1 MATNITETVP
11 TGAIRYNT
19 DSNKMECFDGT
30 KWWEI
35 AVSSPDLNGGARG
48 VFGGSYTYGV
58 SPANYLKSNII
69 DYITITTAGNAIDF
83 GDLTETRGVTGAG
96 SSRTRG
102 LFCGGNINPSPLKT
116 SNVVDYVTISSTGN
130 AVNYGDLTVKGGHG
144 IATMSNQ
151 TRLVCAGR
159 NTQDPSNYPGND
171 VDTID
176 YTTIGTT
183 GNFVDFGNL
192 DVASY
197 GLSGAGNATRGIIS
211 QGDLGPAYEN
221 TMRYITIPT
230 LGDSQDFGEA
240 SFSSSG
246 AAALSSATRCLI
258 GGGSAPGSIGNL
270 IDYITIATTGNSI
283 RFGELDTG
291 SGTRRFPGAV
301 SNCIRGVWAGG
312 YGNAPTY
319 TAKNKIDYVTIATL
333 GDAVDFGDLTAAM
346 SQHAGCS
353 NGHGGL

>member
-1 MATNITETVP
+1 MSIIPVTVP

-30 KWWEI
+30 KWWEV

-48 VFGGSYTYGV
+48 VFGGSYTYGT

-69 DYITITTAGNAIDF
+69 DYITIATAGNAIDF
-83 GDLTETRGVTGAG
+83 GDLTQIRGVGGAG
-96 SSRTRG
+96 ASRTRG
-102 LFCGGNINPSPLKT
+102 LFCGGDINPDAAKT
-116 SNVVDYVTISSTGN
+116 TATVDYVTISSTGN
-130 AVNYGDLTVKGGHG
+130 ATDYGDLTEKGGHG

-159 NTQDPSNYPGND
+159 NTQNPPSVKD
-171 VDTID
+171 IID
-176 YTTIGTT
+176 YTTITSA
-183 GNFVDFGNL
+183 GNFVDFGDL
-192 DVASY
+192 DAGAY
-197 GLSGAGNATRGIIS
+197 GLTGAGNAIRGIIS

-221 TMRYITIPT
+221 TIRYITIPT

-240 SFSSSG
+240 TFSSSG
-246 AAALSSATRCLI
+246 AGAVSSATRCLI
-258 GGGSAPGSIGNL
+258 GGGSTPGSIGNL
-270 IDYITIATTGNSI
+270 IDYITIATTGNAI
-283 RFGELDTG
+283 RFGELDTS

-319 TAKNKIDYVTIATL
+319 TGKNKIDYVTIATE